1 MYDNKKIAQLTADA
15 LASISTKDAGAISAA
30 YKLLD
35 DTFLTEFPGQ
45 SYAITGD
52 ALLVRMRM
60 IAAFVEYNIYSSNIE
75 GIRDNLTD
83 LAHLAEFAKHQSYSG
98 ELNSNIRWCVK
109 NANKRFEDLLNE
121 HLHPDP
127 ALYDTDYID
136 GTPVDDNP
144 QRVKPKT
151 DAPASCL
158 LCRQRNDFRKGS
170 HLAPNTLIQQFFS
183 IDGSSTRGKEIAKE
197 HIAAELKERKF
208 WGSAVQPEEI
218 DETFGEVI
226 PDSEKIEIK
235 PNPLTRDDVFCDF
248 CEKRFGYIEGAYGEY
263 LHGRKKTVNPVISY
277 LFWVSVFW
285 RLSIA
290 DMCVRL
296 SEADEEQMR
305 LILDRNLPDTPKGLT
320 DLKSNDSLRGFK
332 YCLYHCDDI
341 KGEVTGL
348 IGNHASRAP
357 YRLIA
362 GNYVIVMYPESYND
376 GTQRD
381 YNSFIGN
388 EVTKEESFLDFWKHK
403 RSILDEV
410 NGIESND
417 LNDES
422 SNISDVVKGENA
434 WEIKILVGNSLD
446 KITLDEVKQKGEMAT
461 VTHPGAIA
469 RMLAWTKQHRHLS
482 IEEQCEGIKKDLGY
496 TYEESDYLYKWFWTH
511 YGAGKIKSR
520 N

>member
-1 MYDNKKIAQLTADA
+1 MY
-15 LASISTKDAGAISAA
+15 
-30 YKLLD
+30 
-35 DTFLTEFPGQ
+35 
-45 SYAITGD
+45 
-52 ALLVRMRM
+52 
-60 IAAFVEYNIYSSNIE
+60 
-75 GIRDNLTD
+75 
-83 LAHLAEFAKHQSYSG
+83 
-98 ELNSNIRWCVK
+98 
-109 NANKRFEDLLNE
+109 
-121 HLHPDP
+121 
-127 ALYDTDYID
+127 
-136 GTPVDDNP
+136 DNP

-226 PDSEKIEIK
+226 P
-235 PNPLTRDDVFCDF
+235 
-248 CEKRFGYIEGAYGEY
+248 
-263 LHGRKKTVNPVISY
+263 VISY

-296 SEADEEQMR
+296 SEADEELMR

-446 KITLDEVKQKGEMAT
+446 KITLDEVKQTGEMGT

-496 TYEESDYLYKWFWTH
+496 TYEESDYLCKWFWTH

>member
-1 MYDNKKIAQLTADA
+1 M
-15 LASISTKDAGAISAA
+15 
-30 YKLLD
+30 
-35 DTFLTEFPGQ
+35 
-45 SYAITGD
+45 
-52 ALLVRMRM
+52 
-60 IAAFVEYNIYSSNIE
+60 
-75 GIRDNLTD
+75 
-83 LAHLAEFAKHQSYSG
+83 HWHQSYSG

-127 ALYDTDYID
+127 TLYDTDYID

-144 QRVKPKT
+144 QRLKPKT

-218 DETFGEVI
+218 DETFGE
-226 PDSEKIEIK
+226 
-235 PNPLTRDDVFCDF
+235 
-248 CEKRFGYIEGAYGEY
+248 
-263 LHGRKKTVNPVISY
+263 VNPVISY

-403 RSILDEV
+403 RSIL
-410 NGIESND
+410 
-417 LNDES
+417 ES
-422 SNISDVVKGENA
+422 S
-434 WEIKILVGNSLD
+434 
-446 KITLDEVKQKGEMAT
+446 Q
-461 VTHPGAIA
+461 
-469 RMLAWTKQHRHLS
+469 Q
-482 IEEQCEGIKKDLGY
+482 
-496 TYEESDYLYKWFWTH
+496 
-511 YGAGKIKSR
+511 
-520 N
+520 